1 MYKIYDLFTEEE
13 VKEITD
19 ELAEYEEEA
28 WEDGKQTASG
38 NIAALKKVDQLTED
52 YASTLI
58 PIVLEKMQVNA
69 DVQLDNLLMR
79 PVNLMMTRMKE
90 GYSYKWHTDQ
100 CLPAPGSDQSTRAD
114 LSWTLFLN
122 DPDTYEGGEL
132 VIYGQQSSFLPIKLK
147 AGQVIFYPASLPHQV
162 NEVTKGVRFV
172 ANGWM
177 QCLVN
182 NLSNRDL
189 CVDSFH
195 AVRRLERLSN
205 LVKEQITNAEEED
218 QQNINNELC
227 LTTALVDSIASR
239 VMLMFADR

>member
-132 VIYGQQSSFLPIKLK
+132 VIYGQQSSFLPLLILIGEK
-147 AGQVIFYPASLPHQV
+147 
-162 NEVTKGVRFV
+162 
-172 ANGWM
+172 
-177 QCLVN
+177 
-182 NLSNRDL
+182 
-189 CVDSFH
+189 
-195 AVRRLERLSN
+195 
-205 LVKEQITNAEEED
+205 
-218 QQNINNELC
+218 
-227 LTTALVDSIASR
+227 
-239 VMLMFADR
+239 